1 MFVVLRKENGGGGD
15 NGGAEGVT
23 GWKMF
28 CTGDN
33 GGAVNEN
40 LGLLLGGGDGRS
52 DGNEPCEGG
61 GGGGGRKFESKLFLI
76 IF

>member
-1 MFVVLRKENGGGGD
+1 
-15 NGGAEGVT
+15 
-23 GWKMF
+23 MF

-33 GGAVNEN
+33 GGAVDEN

-61 GGGGGRKFESKLFLI
+61 GGGGGRKFESKLFSL
-76 IF
+76 FFKVLSLD

>member
-1 MFVVLRKENGGGGD
+1 
-15 NGGAEGVT
+15 
-23 GWKMF
+23 MF